1 MIRVITKDKTE
12 VKVYNYHKYQT
23 LNCDSDGKETF
34 EATYH
39 LYLNKKDAQ
48 KFSVNEK
55 VEVAFLGEDWKVK
68 SISYLEKDLYC
79 VELTHKS
86 TNVKDDTP
94 VTPEKDCKLDN
105 DCDWDCCNC
114 EKEKKAPVEEES
126 KPIDSIDAML
136 KKVLNQEDLDK
147 LPPHLLCIFS
157 DGNKDTVAFEME
169 KGTMKGIGIAK
180 RHNKDL
186 FDFHTGAE
194 LAFNRCVG
202 ADGCTCDGC
211 QCEDGVIWLHEDDD
225 TPLMSTTGKPLMV
238 GDYVVGHKQGGY
250 VPGVIVY
257 SHCKYY
263 LCNENCTS
271 IELEKFTDFD
281 LVWRP

>member
-79 VELTHKS
+79 VELTHKD
-86 TNVKDDTP
+86 TTVKDDTP
-94 VTPEKDCKLDN
+94 VTPEDCKLDN
-105 DCDWDCCNC
+105 DCDRDCCNC
-114 EKEKKAPVEEES
+114 EKENKAPVKEEGKS
-126 KPIDSIDAML
+126 VDSIDSML
-136 KKVLNQEDLDK
+136 KKILSQEDLDK
-147 LPPHLLCIFS
+147 LPKHLVCIFS

-169 KGTMKGIGIAK
+169 KGNMKGIGIAK
-180 RHNKDL
+180 RHKKDK
-186 FDFHTGAE
+186 FDFYTGAQ

-202 ADGCTCDGC
+202 ADSCTCDGC
-211 QCEDGVIWLHEDDD
+211 HCEDDVIWLHEDDD
-225 TPLMSTTGKPLMV
+225 EPLMDSCGRPLKF
-238 GDYVVGHKQGGY
+238 GDFVVGHKDGGY
-250 VPGVIVY
+250 YPGVIGR
-257 SHCKYY
+257 SNNQYY
-263 LCNENCTS
+263 LCYQDKVATP
-271 IELEKFTDFD
+271 IEEFTDFD
-281 LVWRP
+281 LVYRG